1 MQVITSYI
9 DLFSMSQPIYYVS
22 DNNTPQLVA
31 TVPID
36 VVGTT
41 IAQFCEKYQ
50 TEHAHLYGEEKF
62 ITSIVK
68 TIQSENETKY
78 NNLKIIVEVN

>member
-9 DLFSMSQPIYYVS
+9 DLFSISQPIYYVA

-31 TVPID
+31 TVPVD
-36 VVGTT
+36 MVGTT

-50 TEHAHLYGEEKF
+50 TERAHLYGEENF
-62 ITSIVK
+62 ITPIVK
-68 TIQSENETKY
+68 TIQTENETKY
-78 NNLKIIVEVN
+78 SNLKITVEVN